1 VRRSRKSGSDNRKA
15 TDLVAEL
22 YGHVKVTTALID
34 LVEGAESTG
43 VSCAIGMCI
52 VVSNVVARPLVT
64 SAMATIFLSSCRNV
78 HHIPDD
84 WMVAGAVQ
92 RSMYRRKCLLDDGC
106 TVRAVEFRCEVSSN
120 DARERMRAGPA
131 KSGEESAVM
140 TGRNLDWKSSPS
152 PTLQHTPG
160 SPHP

>member
-1 VRRSRKSGSDNRKA
+1 MPDFAMLVALDPENCTRTWPLVRRRRKSGSESRKA

-64 SAMATIFLSSCRNV
+64 WAIVTIFPWGRPAYSVWLVNS
-78 HHIPDD
+78 
-84 WMVAGAVQ
+84 G
-92 RSMYRRKCLLDDGC
+92 
-106 TVRAVEFRCEVSSN
+106 RCPEKYVS
-120 DARERMRAGPA
+120 
-131 KSGEESAVM
+131 
-140 TGRNLDWKSSPS
+140 GRWLV
-152 PTLQHTPG
+152 
-160 SPHP
+160 